1 MSQKE
6 HGKKQVKK
14 AVCGICASGCPM
26 DVYVEDG
33 KIISVEG
40 SKNLPGQSGGLC
52 AKGAAAR
59 QYIYNQER
67 LLYPMKQVGEKG
79 HGKFARISWEE
90 AYQTIAEKLLSVR
103 ERYGA
108 RRRFFMQDIRNGIV
122 RHCSVLQMR
131 MDHRII
137 VPSQALAFRHLIW
150 RGSPSMEM
158 IFAFRIWQMP
168 IQLCCGPPTYITL
181 IHR

>member
-40 SKNLPGQSGGLC
+40 SKDLPGQSGGLC

-79 HGKFARISWEE
+79 QGKFVRISWEE

-103 ERYGA
+103 EQYGA
-108 RRRFFMQDIRNGIV
+108 RSTIFYAASKIFSAGTPVIF
-122 RHCSVLQMR
+122 SVYSG
-131 MDHRII
+131 
-137 VPSQALAFRHLIW
+137 VNCF
-150 RGSPSMEM
+150 
-158 IFAFRIWQMP
+158 
-168 IQLCCGPPTYITL
+168 TYA
-181 IHR
+181 RYSSNP

>member
-67 LLYPMKQVGEKG
+67 LLYPMKQAGKKHIRQSQRNYCQSGNSTV
-79 HGKFARISWEE
+79 HG
-90 AYQTIAEKLLSVR
+90 
-103 ERYGA
+103 
-108 RRRFFMQDIRNGIV
+108 RRFFMQDIRNGIV

>member
-6 HGKKQVKK
+6 HGKKQAKK

-26 DVYVEDG
+26 DIYVEDG

-40 SKNLPGQSGGLC
+40 SKDLPGQSGGLC

-79 HGKFARISWEE
+79 HGKFVRISWEE
-90 AYQTIAEKLLSVR
+90 AYQKIGRAHV
-103 ERYGA
+103 
-108 RRRFFMQDIRNGIV
+108 
-122 RHCSVLQMR
+122 
-131 MDHRII
+131 
-137 VPSQALAFRHLIW
+137 
-150 RGSPSMEM
+150 
-158 IFAFRIWQMP
+158 
-168 IQLCCGPPTYITL
+168 
-181 IHR
+181 